1 MIVDCTKLRTI
12 WGTVDNGGGWCYN
25 ECIKWK
31 RGKGMKEAER
41 ILEITK
47 YIAENIGEYDCSD
60 AMGSYNEK
68 NVQIV

>member
-1 MIVDCTKLRTI
+1 
-12 WGTVDNGGGWCYN
+12 
-25 ECIKWK
+25 
-31 RGKGMKEAER
+31 MKEAEK

-68 NVQIV
+68 CSNCID

>member
-1 MIVDCTKLRTI
+1 MVA
-12 WGTVDNGGGWCYN
+12 GGVIMSVSN
-25 ECIKWK
+25 E
-31 RGKGMKEAER
+31 REVRGMKEAER